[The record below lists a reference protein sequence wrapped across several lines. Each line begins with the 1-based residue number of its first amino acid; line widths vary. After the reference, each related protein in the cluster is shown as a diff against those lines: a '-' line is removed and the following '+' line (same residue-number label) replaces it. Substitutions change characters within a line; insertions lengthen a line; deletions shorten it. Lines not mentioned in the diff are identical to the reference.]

1 VNGTG
6 VHGGVD
12 GPGGAEE
19 AVRSLR
25 IVAHGAPA
33 TQGSKKAFLRG
44 KKIVM
49 VEMDEKL
56 PGWRATVESA
66 ARLAAGPK
74 WDTIDSAV
82 SISGEI
88 RLLKPQTTKYPA
100 SPAGTPDLDKL
111 QRAIGDALTKAA
123 VIKDDARITHWNIR
137 KTWADLPGMDITITE
152 ET

>member
-1 VNGTG
+1 
-6 VHGGVD
+6 VD

-56 PGWRATVESA
+56 PGWRAAVESA
-66 ARLAAGPK
+66 ARLAAGPT
-74 WDTIDSAV
+74 WETIDAAV

-88 RLLKPQTTKYPA
+88 KLRKPKSTKFEDYPA
-100 SPAGTPDLDKL
+100 GPQDLDKL
-111 QRAIGDALTKAA
+111 MRAIGDALTKSG
-123 VIKDDARITHWNIR
+123 IITDDSRICHWNVR
-137 KTWADLPGMDITITE
+137 KIWATEMPGIDIEISE
-152 ET
+152 IGEPRCP